1 MTAGLGFGGETKAP
15 ARVKR
20 KQPKPSM
27 MNEEERHKCVCLP
40 HDKACALKQKCFC
53 RVLTILLKF
62 SDPASMSHHHE
73 RAGPKYSGYP
83 Q

>member
-27 MNEEERHKCVCLP
+27 MNEEERQKCVCLP
-40 HDKACALKQKCFC
+40 HDKACALRAAHAELLLHGAHHPSEVFRSCFD
-53 RVLTILLKF
+53 V
-62 SDPASMSHHHE
+62 SPS
-73 RAGPKYSGYP
+73 
-83 Q
+83 